1 MRSFVKSSH
10 VLLVILLGCFSFNTL
25 AQTVLEEVTVTAR
38 KRNESY
44 QEVPVSVTAFSESA
58 IKSAGIE
65 SPADFVALSPNIT
78 LVNTQNEGTSFITIR
93 GISQARNSE
102 PSAAVIIDGVLM
114 ANPSQ
119 FNQDLFDI
127 EHIEVL
133 RGPQGALYGRNAIG
147 GAIIINTK
155 QPTDQFEGSVT
166 LGADSG
172 PGIKAIASASGPVP
186 NFDNLKYNA
195 AFYYKDTDGYI
206 ENTYLHQKADPYR
219 DIAGHVKLL
228 WKPTDNLTADAR
240 FSISHVKTQAL
251 YFTIGATADTILP
264 VRVNNPG
271 QNNRDMYNV
280 SLKLDY
286 DTDYGTITSITS
298 YDDLQELLTGD
309 NFDFL
314 PRAVSFLNTDPS
326 VAGFKGY
333 LQFLTGDSAVDL
345 SQTQYLD
352 TSSWSQEIR
361 FTSPAEN
368 RFRWI
373 GGAYLIGTKRFIS
386 TGNQLDR
393 GNGVF
398 PVYRTPRPYY
408 ETNPT
413 DPSPQLG
420 LLEDGQDNFAWAV
433 FASMSYDITD
443 DLEGTASL
451 RYDEDTR
458 QNTTLTKPPYD
469 STDPDGIYGPLPG
482 LTTYG
487 LVRTHTW
494 KAWQPKFTLRWKPSD
509 NLTLYGDWS
518 RGFRSGGF
526 NQSGVGG
533 LGIAGVGDL
542 FDAETAN
549 TFEAGAKW
557 QLYDKRLDLNLS
569 AYTTAARGAYFFVY
583 DPNTGTQ
590 NLGTLNKVIYTG
602 LEFEGAAALAEGL
615 DANFAVGWTDSTIK
629 DSDTPSQIGNQAPL
643 VSDYTLNLGLQYR
656 HPLQISQFGG
666 VTGFVRVDY
675 QRIGDTYWE
684 PDNYTV
690 RSPVDLVNLRVGL
703 ETGNNWSITFWSK
716 NLFDK
721 QYNAEFSPGPYG
733 RPYPYGYSL
742 PTNFLWKGEPMRWG
756 IDVTKKF

>member
-1 MRSFVKSSH
+1 MSRLYVFSR
-10 VLLVILLGCFSFNTL
+10 LLFIVTLSIFSFNAF
-25 AQTVLEEVTVTAR
+25 AQSTLEEITVTAR
-38 KRNESY
+38 KRSESF
-44 QEVPVSVTAFSESA
+44 QEVPVSVTAFSQTD
-58 IKSAGIE
+58 IQSAGIE
-65 SPADFVALSPNIT
+65 TPADFVALSPNIT

-102 PSAAVIIDGVLM
+102 PSAAVLIDGVLM

-119 FNQDLFDI
+119 FNQDLFDVT
-127 EHIEVL
+127 HIEVL
-133 RGPQGALYGRNAIG
+133 RGPQGALYGRDAIG

-155 QPTDQFEGSVT
+155 QPTDQFEGRVT

-186 NFDNLKYNA
+186 SFDNLKYDA
-195 AFYYKDTDGYI
+195 AFFYKDTDGYI
-206 ENTYLHQKADPYR
+206 DNNYLHQKADPYR
-219 DIAGHVKLL
+219 DIAGHAKLL
-228 WKPTDNLTADAR
+228 WKPTDNLTADLR
-240 FSISHVKTQAL
+240 FSISRVDTHAF
-251 YFTIGATADTILP
+251 YFTIGATANTILP

-271 QNNRDMYNV
+271 QDNRDMDDV

-286 DTDYGTITSITS
+286 DTGFGTLTSITA
-298 YDDLQELLTGD
+298 YDVLKEEMTGD

-314 PRAVSFLNTDPS
+314 PRPRSFLNTDPS
-326 VAGFKGY
+326 VAAFRGY
-333 LQFLTGDSAVDL
+333 LKFLTGDNVVDL
-345 SQTQYLD
+345 SQSQYLD
-352 TSSWSQEIR
+352 TKSWSQEIR

-373 GGAYLIGTKRFIS
+373 GGAYFIGTTRFIS

-398 PVYRTPRPYY
+398 PVYRTPRPSVFV
-408 ETNPT
+408 TPT
-413 DPSPQLG
+413 DPSPQIG

-443 DLEGTASL
+443 ALEGTASL

-458 QNTTLTKPPYD
+458 QNTTLTKPLYD
-469 STDPDGIYGPLPG
+469 STGG

-487 LVRTHTW
+487 LVRSHTW
-494 KAWQPKFTLRWKPSD
+494 NDWQPKFTLRWKPSD

-542 FDAETAN
+542 FNQETAD
-549 TFEAGAKW
+549 TFEGGVKW
-557 QLYDKRLDLNLS
+557 QLYDKRLNLNLS
-569 AYTTAARGAYFFVY
+569 AYSTSDKGAYYFVY

-590 NLGTLNKVIYTG
+590 NLGNLDKVNYTG
-602 LEFEGAAALAEGL
+602 LEFQGAAVLAPGL
-615 DANFAVGWTDSTIK
+615 DADVSVGWTDSTIK
-629 DSDTPSQIGNQAPL
+629 ASATPSQIGNQAPL
-643 VSDYTLNLGLQYR
+643 VSDYTLNVGVQYR
-656 HPLQISQFGG
+656 RPLHISQFGG

-684 PDNYTV
+684 PDNYSV

-703 ETGNNWSITFWSK
+703 ETGNNWSVTFWSK
-716 NLFDK
+716 NLFNK

-756 IDVTKKF
+756 VDVTKRF